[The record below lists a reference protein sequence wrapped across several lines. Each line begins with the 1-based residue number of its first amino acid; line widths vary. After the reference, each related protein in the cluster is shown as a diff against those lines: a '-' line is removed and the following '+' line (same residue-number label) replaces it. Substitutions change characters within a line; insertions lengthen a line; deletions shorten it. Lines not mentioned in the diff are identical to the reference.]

1 MKIFVAGAMGNLGSV
16 LCPKLKAAGFD
27 VIESDREDLDLTD
40 HNAVLARMRAE
51 KPEVIVNCAAYN
63 AVDDAE
69 TEEGFK
75 KAMAVNRDAPRSLAA
90 SAKLTGAT
98 LVHFSTDY
106 VFAGEKPEGYA
117 EDDEPKPIS
126 NYGKSKLAGEEAV
139 RAMGANHYIVR
150 LSKIFGPAGRSEAAK
165 ESFVHLMLRLAAS
178 KPELNIVD
186 EEVGSPTYTEDIA
199 DATITLLKDGF
210 DFGTYHFVNDGVGV
224 TWYEFAKEFF
234 EKRGVKT
241 PYHPVPSS
249 AFPKPAA
256 RPKFA
261 PLKTTKFPPLR
272 SRTEALDA
280 FLATF

>member
-16 LCPKLKAAGFD
+16 LCPKLKAAGHE
-27 VIESDREDLDLTD
+27 VIESDRNDLDLTD
-40 HNAVLARMRAE
+40 HKAVLARMRIE
-51 KPEVIVNCAAYN
+51 RPDVIMNCAAYN

-69 TEEGFK
+69 ADEGFK
-75 KAMAVNRDAPRSLAA
+75 KAMAVNRDAVRSLAA
-90 SAKLTGAT
+90 SAKLLDAII
-98 LVHFSTDY
+98 VHFSTDY
-106 VFAGEKPEGYA
+106 VFAGDKPEGYT
-117 EDDEPKPIS
+117 EDDIPKPIS
-126 NYGKSKLAGEEAV
+126 RYGISKLAGEKAI
-139 RAMGANHYIVR
+139 RAMGVNHYIVR

-178 KPELNIVD
+178 KPELSIVD

-199 DATITLLKDGF
+199 DATIMLLEG
-210 DFGTYHFVNDGVGV
+210 DFAYRNYHFVNEGPGV
-224 TWYEFAKEFF
+224 TWYQFAKEVF
-234 EKRGVKT
+234 EKRNVQI

-261 PLKTTKFPPLR
+261 ALKSTTFPLLR
-272 SRTEALDA
+272 SRTDALDA